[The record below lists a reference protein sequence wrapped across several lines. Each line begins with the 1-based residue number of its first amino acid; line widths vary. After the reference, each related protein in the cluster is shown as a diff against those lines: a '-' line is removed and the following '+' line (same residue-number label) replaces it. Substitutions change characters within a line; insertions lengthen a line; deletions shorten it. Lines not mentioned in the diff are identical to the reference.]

1 MSEQDPMTGSEAEKE
16 SAEAKGASVTEEIK
30 VQAQDLFEVINRLI
44 REGTGRR
51 VTVIRN
57 ERTLVD
63 IPLAVGVAASVVL
76 AVYLPVL
83 SAIAAV
89 GALLGGCTVR
99 IEREE
104 PPATS

>member
-1 MSEQDPMTGSEAEKE
+1 MSEQVSGTEEEQE
-16 SAEAKGASVTEEIK
+16 SAKAKRSSVTEEIK
-30 VQAQDLFEVINRLI
+30 VQAQDLVDAVSRLI
-44 REGTGRR
+44 REGTIRR

-57 ERTLVD
+57 DRTLVD
-63 IPLAVGVAASVVL
+63 IPLAVGVGASVVL
-76 AVYLPVL
+76 AIYLPVL

-104 PPATS
+104 PPKAG